1 MQKKQ
6 LQVAAVVLFLLL
18 LEGLCAF
25 ALATRVETLFHRLLI
40 IHNLVS
46 IDLMKF
52 NFCRKL
58 EGQMNS
64 LF

>member
-25 ALATRVETLFHRLLI
+25 ALATRAQTHFQYLLI
-40 IHNLVS
+40 VHNLVS

-52 NFCRKL
+52 NFCRK
-58 EGQMNS
+58 
-64 LF
+64 F